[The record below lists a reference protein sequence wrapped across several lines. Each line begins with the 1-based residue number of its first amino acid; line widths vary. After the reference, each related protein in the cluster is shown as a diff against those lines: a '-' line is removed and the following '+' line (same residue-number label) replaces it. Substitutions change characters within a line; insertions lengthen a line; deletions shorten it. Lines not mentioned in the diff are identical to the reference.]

1 MVSKPFSVYFERSFL
16 KVNQVCTIPEKEL
29 SLLTDIISDPNRLLV
44 GEFVPEDYLSDEYV
58 KETGKVYAVALP
70 VTKEEIIQLVKFA
83 QSVELPIIVRGAGT
97 GLSGATAPMKGE
109 LVIDVHLMNHIIGLD
124 EETLTLTVEPGVL
137 LGEIQEF
144 IEKKGY
150 FYPPDPGSKHSSI
163 GGNVATNAGGMRAV
177 KYGVTRDYV
186 REMDVVLA
194 NGEEMT
200 LGSLNIKSSSGYDLK
215 DLFIGSEGTLG
226 ITTLIKLKVIPLP
239 KASLSAIAAFSTLQ
253 DATNAVLDILKHG
266 VDPTALE
273 FFEKEGIAISQR
285 ENNML
290 FPVQNGQAFLLMTLD
305 GDSSESIARRMT
317 LLEET
322 VKQHNLVELLP
333 LTDPA
338 DEKTAWFLRDTLLTA
353 VVNYTEQVTMDEVVP
368 INQLAALYQYTK
380 ELEAESG
387 LSMISFGHAG
397 DGNLHTCVARGKIT
411 DQTEWETKR
420 DDVLHKLYAKINE
433 LGGLPS
439 AEHGIGVIK
448 KPYFKE
454 MTADINIEMMRKIKS
469 AFDPDNRLNPT
480 KLF

>member
-1 MVSKPFSVYFERSFL
+1 MNKLHS
-16 KVNQVCTIPEKEL
+16 IPENEL
-29 SLLTDIISDPNRLLV
+29 IELKKIISDTDRLFV
-44 GEFVPEDYLSDEYV
+44 GKAISDDYIYDEYAG
-58 KETGKVYAVALP
+58 ETGSIYAVALP
-70 VTKEEIIQLVKFA
+70 VTKDEIVQLVKFA
-83 QSVELPIIVRGAGT
+83 NKVDIPLIARGAGT
-97 GLSGATAPMKGE
+97 GLSGATAPVKGE
-109 LVIDVHLMNHIIGLD
+109 LVIDVHLMNKIIELD

-144 IEKKGY
+144 IEKKGF

-186 REMDVVLA
+186 KELDVVLA
-194 NGEEMT
+194 TGEEMT

-239 KASLSAIAAFSTLQ
+239 KASLSAIVSFSTLQ

-266 VDPTALE
+266 IDPTALE
-273 FFEKEGIAISQR
+273 FFEKDGIAISEKQ
-285 ENNML
+285 NNL
-290 FPVQNGQAFLLMTLD
+290 PFPVQNGQAFLLLTLD
-305 GDSSESIARRMT
+305 GDSSESIERRMS

-322 VKQHNLVELLP
+322 VKNHQLVELLP

-338 DEKTAWFLRDTLLTA
+338 AEKTAWFLRDTLLTA
-353 VVNYTEQVTMDEVVP
+353 VVNYTEQVTLDEVVP
-368 INQLAALYQYTK
+368 INQLATLYQYTK

-397 DGNLHTCVARGKIT
+397 DGNLHTCVARGEIE

-420 DDVLHKLYAKINE
+420 DDVLHKLYAKIGE

-448 KPYFKE
+448 KTYFE
-454 MTADINIEMMRKIKS
+454 AMTASINIDMMRKVK
-469 AFDPDNRLNPT
+469 AVFDPDNRLNPT
-480 KLF
+480 KVF

>member
-1 MVSKPFSVYFERSFL
+1 MEL
-16 KVNQVCTIPEKEL
+16 KK
-29 SLLTDIISDPNRLLV
+29 IISDTDRLFV
-44 GEFVPEDYLSDEYV
+44 GKAISDDYIYDEYAG
-58 KETGKVYAVALP
+58 ETGSIYAVALP
-70 VTKEEIIQLVKFA
+70 VTKDEIVQLVKFA
-83 QSVELPIIVRGAGT
+83 NKVDIPLIARGAGT
-97 GLSGATAPMKGE
+97 GLSGATAPVKGE
-109 LVIDVHLMNHIIGLD
+109 LVIDVHLMNKIIELD

-144 IEKKGY
+144 IEKKGF

-186 REMDVVLA
+186 KELDVVLA
-194 NGEEMT
+194 TGEEMT

-239 KASLSAIAAFSTLQ
+239 KASLSAIVSFSTLQ

-266 VDPTALE
+266 IDPTALE
-273 FFEKEGIAISQR
+273 FFEKDGIAISEKQ
-285 ENNML
+285 NNL
-290 FPVQNGQAFLLMTLD
+290 PFPVQNGQAFLLLTLD
-305 GDSSESIARRMT
+305 GDSSESIERRMS

-322 VKQHNLVELLP
+322 VKNHQLVELLP

-338 DEKTAWFLRDTLLTA
+338 AEKTAWFLRDTLLTA
-353 VVNYTEQVTMDEVVP
+353 VVNYTEQVTLDEVVP
-368 INQLAALYQYTK
+368 INQLATLYQYTK

-397 DGNLHTCVARGKIT
+397 DGNLHTCVARGEIE

-420 DDVLHKLYAKINE
+420 DDVLHKLYAKIGE

-448 KPYFKE
+448 KTYFE
-454 MTADINIEMMRKIKS
+454 AMTASINIDMMRKVK
-469 AFDPDNRLNPT
+469 AVFDPDNRLNPT
-480 KLF
+480 KVF

>member
-1 MVSKPFSVYFERSFL
+1 MSTLHV
-16 KVNQVCTIPEKEL
+16 IPENEL
-29 SLLTDIISDPNRLLV
+29 NELKNIISDADRLYV
-44 GEFVPEDYLSDEYV
+44 GEGIPQEYIHDEYAG
-58 KETGKVYAVALP
+58 ETGSIYAVALP
-70 VTKEEIIQLVKFA
+70 KTKEEIIQLVQFA
-83 QSVELPIIVRGAGT
+83 NKVDIPLIARGAGT
-97 GLSGATAPMKGE
+97 GLSGATAPIKGE
-109 LVIDVHLMNHIIGLD
+109 LVIDVHLMNKIVELD
-124 EETLTLTVEPGVL
+124 EETMTLTVEPGVL

-144 IEKKGY
+144 ISKKGY

-186 REMDVVLA
+186 RELDIVLA
-194 NGEEMT
+194 TGEEMT

-226 ITTLIKLKVIPLP
+226 ITTLIKLKVIPVP
-239 KASLSAIAAFSTLQ
+239 KASLSAIVAFSTLQ

-273 FFEKEGIAISQR
+273 FFEKDGIAISEK
-285 ENNML
+285 ENNLL

-305 GDSSESIARRMT
+305 GDSSESIERRMI

-322 VKQHNLVELLP
+322 VKHHHVVELLP

-338 DEKTAWFLRDTLLTA
+338 AEKTAWFLRDTLLTA
-353 VVNYTEQVTMDEVVP
+353 VVNYTEQVTLDEVVP

-397 DGNLHTCVARGKIT
+397 DGNLHTCIARGEVQ

-420 DDVLHKLYAKINE
+420 DEVLQKLYAKIGE

-448 KPYFKE
+448 KHHFAA
-454 MTADINIEMMRKIKS
+454 MTANINIDMMRKVK
-469 AFDPDNRLNPT
+469 AVFDPDNRLNPT
-480 KLF
+480 KVF